1 MNITRRAMQC
11 WECGREAPGG
21 VCTGPH
27 EGYDHEAAKR
37 RGYVLPLDG
46 VGVPVLVF
54 PGATWDP
61 QRYYRANRDV
71 RLARN
76 KQYRF
81 EQRLARERR
90 LARLIERLGGEVSSS
105 SAREVE
111 QAFHQPGVAPTSLG
125 AGERAGARET
135 VGVG

>member
-37 RGYVLPLDG
+37 RAYVLPLDG

-90 LARLIERLGGEVSSS
+90 LARLIERLDESGQLTPEFALTVNVLGG
-105 SAREVE
+105 AL
-111 QAFHQPGVAPTSLG
+111 PGMDEEES
-125 AGERAGARET
+125 GE
-135 VGVG
+135 